1 MTEVR
6 DSASNTTDQSDDE
19 VDTQERY
26 DRVLSVIHL
35 NTGDPQPPGCRP
47 RTIRKILVAEG
58 PYSKDGV
65 NSSLQAALD
74 NGDVILWRDPD
85 GIKRFTRTLDEDL
98 RKLIGAENE
107 RDHPATEL
115 IAQAAEHIDDRE
127 AGSD

>member
-6 DSASNTTDQSDDE
+6 NLSAETADENGE
-19 VDTQERY
+19 VDTEKRY
-26 DRVLSVIHL
+26 KRVLSAIHL

-47 RTIRKILVAEG
+47 RTIRNILVAEG
-58 PYSKDGV
+58 PYTKSGV

-98 RKLIGAENE
+98 RDLIGSENE

-127 AGSD
+127 ADDA

>member
-6 DSASNTTDQSDDE
+6 NGSSNTADQSDD

-58 PYSKDGV
+58 PYTKAGV

-85 GIKRFTRTLDEDL
+85 DIKRFTTTRDEDL
-98 RKLIGAENE
+98 HDLIGAENE

-127 AGSD
+127 AGDA